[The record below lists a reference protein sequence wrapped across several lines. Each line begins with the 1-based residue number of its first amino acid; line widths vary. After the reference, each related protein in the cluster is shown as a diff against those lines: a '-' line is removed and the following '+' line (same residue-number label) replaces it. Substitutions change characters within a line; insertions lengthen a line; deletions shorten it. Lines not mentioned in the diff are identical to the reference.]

1 MENGNIMEETVTQQ
15 EERLEPTIEPVL
27 MREQLEEQRMALE
40 AEKARFERQKLE
52 DLVARELSV
61 RGLGAEFAPYLT
73 GESEEESLERVDK
86 FDGLFRERLRAELQK
101 RLRSQS
107 APREPERPQG
117 YTREQLRRMS
127 AGEINAHWAEIASVL
142 RK

>member
-1 MENGNIMEETVTQQ
+1 LEHENIVEETLTEQ
-15 EERLEPTIEPVL
+15 EERQEPTIEPVL

-61 RGLGAEFAPYLT
+61 RGLGAEFASYLT

-86 FDGLFRERLRAELQK
+86 CDAQFRVRLRAELQR